1 MGSLLLQ
8 HKRSAK
14 SLVSMQVMGLGTG
27 ARESGKDF
35 WHWKMMLEMIMVM
48 QVMMRRGLF
57 VSGEAGG
64 PLAIP
69 SAPLA
74 QLLTHLPGKR
84 VLLGPARVS
93 LTSVQQPPRGAFSV
107 AWPYTLSLSLSHT
120 HTHTH
125 TTHTHPPT
133 HIHIH
138 TPTHPHTPTHTHTH
152 THTHTPHPPCQMS

>member
-1 MGSLLLQ
+1 
-8 HKRSAK
+8 
-14 SLVSMQVMGLGTG
+14 
-27 ARESGKDF
+27 
-35 WHWKMMLEMIMVM
+35 MVM

-93 LTSVQQPPRGAFSV
+93 LTSVHYLTKYLTIFLQEDAMP
-107 AWPYTLSLSLSHT
+107 LSST
-120 HTHTH
+120 V
-125 TTHTHPPT
+125 
-133 HIHIH
+133 
-138 TPTHPHTPTHTHTH
+138 
-152 THTHTPHPPCQMS
+152 

>member
-69 SAPLA
+69 CAPLT
-74 QLLTHLPGKR
+74 QLLTH
-84 VLLGPARVS
+84 
-93 LTSVQQPPRGAFSV
+93 
-107 AWPYTLSLSLSHT
+107 T
-120 HTHTH
+120 HV
-125 TTHTHPPT
+125 
-133 HIHIH
+133 HI
-138 TPTHPHTPTHTHTH
+138 PTHTLE
-152 THTHTPHPPCQMS
+152 PNDSAAAGNPVHPVR